1 MESVSD
7 YNLLWG
13 LLIVPL
19 IIICFNLIRAY
30 LRFPDN
36 LTSDKEDKRDEILYL
51 SPSTVRIEVLGQYRD
66 YIIHVPP
73 NHFES
78 PLPLVIA
85 FHGGQGNGRLF
96 ALQTGFSRLARQ
108 EGFIVVYPNAIGL
121 WNDGRKSTAMG
132 PDDIAFTRALIDE
145 LINNYGIDRKRV
157 YATGASN
164 GGMMTLRLACELHDR
179 IAAFA
184 AVIASLPVDYTCPPG
199 PPVPLMLINDVEDC
213 FIPWEGGNVRT
224 GFGRGAGGKVISVPD
239 NVRYWQRRNGCGP
252 SISPQR
258 IHVWEKPSTEG
269 AGRRSI
275 SVEIHRFPKCKAG
288 AELVFLRVHGG
299 GHTWL
304 GGRENFLSPVENM
317 TDLENGSIKATEM
330 IWNFLRGHVLS
341 G

>member
-1 MESVSD
+1 MS
-7 YNLLWG
+7 
-13 LLIVPL
+13 
-19 IIICFNLIRAY
+19 
-30 LRFPDN
+30 DN
-36 LTSDKEDKRDEILYL
+36 LTSDKEINCDEIRY
-51 SPSTVRIEVLGQYRD
+51 PYRSTARIEVLGQCRD

-73 NHFES
+73 NHFEA
-78 PLPLVIA
+78 PLPAILA

-121 WNDGRKSTAMG
+121 WNDGRNTTALG

-164 GGMMTLRLACELHDR
+164 GGMMILRLACELHDR

-184 AVIASLPVDYTCPPG
+184 AVIASMPVGYICPPG
-199 PPVPLMLINDVEDC
+199 PPVPIMLINDVEDC
-213 FIPWEGGNVRT
+213 YIPWDGGNVRT
-224 GFGRGAGGKVISVPD
+224 GFARGAGGKVISVPD

-252 SISPQR
+252 SISPEL
-258 IHVWEKPSTEG
+258 IHVWENPSTEG
-269 AGRRSI
+269 EGRRSL
-275 SVEIHRFPKCKAG
+275 SVEIHRFQKCKAG
-288 AELVFLRVHGG
+288 AELVFVRVQGG
-299 GHTWL
+299 GHSWL
-304 GGRENFLSPVENM
+304 GGREDFLNPVENM
-317 TDLENGSIKATEM
+317 AVEKNRSINATVL